1 MVSIQ
6 QYTTEHTLVED
17 SLRKEK
23 EFIEGA
29 LNSLQDVFY
38 VFDLNG
44 KFLRWNKSF
53 SAVTGYSDE
62 EILTKKPTD
71 FFLGKDIQNISN
83 AIGMVLKN
91 GTARVEAKFVTKNG
105 G

>member
-23 EFIEGA
+23 AFIEGA

-62 EILTKKPTD
+62 EMNEIYYGKSRKVKK
-71 FFLGKDIQNISN
+71 FLGNE
-83 AIGMVLKN
+83 
-91 GTARVEAKFVTKNG
+91 T
-105 G
+105 